1 MVPAEERCTRVW
13 CLQGC
18 TRVWCLQ
25 RASDPLELESQVTV
39 TGPLCDF
46 KVTLTRGEQV
56 HGLPLVLTA
65 VSMFRA
71 SLSASKLV

>member
-1 MVPAEERCTRVW
+1 MGECARVW
-13 CLQGC
+13 CP
-18 TRVWCLQ
+18 Q
-25 RASDPLELESQVTV
+25 RASDTLELGSRVTV
-39 TGPLCDF
+39 TRSPCELE
-46 KVTLTRGEQV
+46 VTLTRREQG